1 MEGSSS
7 TESTTTTTIT
17 TNTPPPKKIK
27 KRGAP
32 RKAPGAPAVPR
43 PRPRPYRR
51 VADSDLT
58 SRISDMQRKLELL
71 KSKANLLEDR
81 LDQHQEE
88 KKKRTEDDKE
98 DKDDKDDKDDNSAVE

>member
-1 MEGSSS
+1 
-7 TESTTTTTIT
+7 
-17 TNTPPPKKIK
+17 
-27 KRGAP
+27 
-32 RKAPGAPAVPR
+32 
-43 PRPRPYRR
+43 
-51 VADSDLT
+51 
-58 SRISDMQRKLELL
+58 MQRKLELL